1 MSSQRRATSR
11 DVAARA
17 GVSVAT
23 VSYVVNGLEGRVG
36 AKTRDRVL
44 AAVSELGYAPNSSAR
59 GLRTQRTEQFCLV
72 TDEIGVPA
80 NDQLARDLH
89 DAADR
94 IDYGV
99 MTLLADS
106 PTRARQVCDALR
118 ARIAD
123 GVVVISRH
131 LEESDIAT
139 LARLGLP
146 MVVMSNTLSP
156 TGFDVVRTPV
166 RSACAE
172 AVDHL
177 CASGRRRIA
186 FIGHDYELTTDS
198 ARMRAYTEVLTGY
211 GLAVD
216 PALLV
221 TGANDRVSGYR
232 AAHDLL
238 TAADPPDGIFAAS
251 DRSAISAIW
260 AARDAGR
267 NVPDDVAIVGVG
279 NLPEGLIVRPRLS
292 TVGPPVLDYS
302 DVARLLLDRIE
313 DPGREPV
320 EHTLTW
326 NFIARESA

>member
-1 MSSQRRATSR
+1 M
-11 DVAARA
+11 AARA

-36 AKTRDRVL
+36 ARTRERVL
-44 AAVSELGYAPNSSAR
+44 AAVTELGYVPNSSAR

-94 IDYGV
+94 VGYGM

-106 PTRARQVCDALR
+106 LPRARQVCDALR

-131 LEESDIAT
+131 LHEADVAA
-139 LARLGLP
+139 LARTGLP
-146 MVVMSNTLSP
+146 MVVLSNALRP
-156 TGFDVVRTPV
+156 DGFDVVRTPV
-166 RSACAE
+166 RAACAE
-172 AVDHL
+172 AIDHL
-177 CASGRRRIA
+177 CRSGRRRIA
-186 FIGHDYELTTDS
+186 FVGHDHDLGTDS
-198 ARMRAYTEVLTGY
+198 ERMRAYTDVLRAHGQR
-211 GLAVD
+211 VD
-216 PALLV
+216 PGLLV

-232 AAHDLL
+232 AAYELL
-238 TAADPPDGIFAAS
+238 FADDPPDGIFAAS

-267 NVPDDVAIVGVG
+267 TVPEDVAIVGVG

-302 DVARLLLDRIE
+302 DVPRLLLDRIE
-313 DPGREPV
+313 RPGREAI
-320 EHTLTW
+320 EHSLTW
-326 NFIARESA
+326 HFIPRESA